1 MRTKI
6 VIDDALMR
14 QAMQASGALSKRVA
28 VVLVLS
34 TLVRLQQQGDIRA
47 SRSSLAAVVAQSESP
62 RFIPAQPQ
70 WVSSSPGLSASL
82 NAPADCLSPFPC
94 VGTLQQQLIFAI
106 TQAGTSGKLQSK
118 RIFNA
123 VDMLVQIADRL
134 QVDYRRF
141 SIVEYLYLFNGPI
154 EVHAHKVFPT
164 VAV

>member
-1 MRTKI
+1 MRTNI

-14 QAMQASGALSKRVA
+14 QAMQASDALSKLVA

-47 SRSSLAAVVAQSESP
+47 SRSSMAAVVAQSKSP

-82 NAPADCLSPFPC
+82 SAPADCLNPFPC
-94 VGTLQQQLIFAI
+94 VGTLQQQLIFAV

-118 RIFNA
+118 RIFKGTSK
-123 VDMLVQIADRL
+123 IA
-134 QVDYRRF
+134 
-141 SIVEYLYLFNGPI
+141 
-154 EVHAHKVFPT
+154 KWT
-164 VAV
+164 